1 MLTSLPSILGSTI
14 LRIVYGIEIDSPS
27 DEILVLEEQAMS
39 AIKEAITPGKYLV
52 EALPFLQY
60 LPAWFPGAGWKRQA
74 MKWRVIV
81 DEMFEGPHEELKR
94 ALVRAA
100 LAAHGPVTNGSIAIG
115 SR

>member
-60 LPAWFPGAGWKRQA
+60 LPAWFPGAGFKTKA
-74 MKWRVIV
+74 EAYKKLI
-81 DEMFEGPHEELKR
+81 EETRNRPFDTASKT
-94 ALVRAA
+94 LVS
-100 LAAHGPVTNGSIAIG
+100 PV
-115 SR
+115 